1 MKNRMGFVIAMV
13 LFAATTFQ
21 ATAQELQIK
30 YEPVRFQKILD
41 KSFVPALESKIP
53 GIVEGSLY
61 NIVLCR
67 KYFSNLDYTTTVK
80 KLKWLIAENKSSSIN
95 YKTHLALMYL
105 SDADDITITPKSDT
119 ETHDY
124 LFRQL
129 SKEFEVKMLVSND
142 ALLQK

>member
-1 MKNRMGFVIAMV
+1 MKNRMGFVVAMV
-13 LFAATTFQ
+13 LFVAATFQ
-21 ATAQELQIK
+21 ATAQEIRVK

-41 KSFVPALESKIP
+41 KALVPALESKIP

-67 KYFSNLDYTTTVK
+67 KYFSKLDYTTTVE
-80 KLKWLIAENKSSSIN
+80 KLKWLIAENKSSSLN
-95 YKTHLALMYL
+95 YKTHLALLYL
-105 SDADDITITPKSDT
+105 TDADNINITPKSDP

-129 SKEFEVKMLVSND
+129 SKEFEEKMLVSNEV
-142 ALLQK
+142 LTQK

>member
-1 MKNRMGFVIAMV
+1 MGFVVAMV
-13 LFAATTFQ
+13 LFVAATFQ
-21 ATAQELQIK
+21 ATAQEIRVK

-41 KSFVPALESKIP
+41 KALVPALESKIP

-67 KYFSNLDYTTTVK
+67 KYFSKLDYTTTVE
-80 KLKWLIAENKSSSIN
+80 KLKWLIAENKSSSLN
-95 YKTHLALMYL
+95 YKTHLALLYL
-105 SDADDITITPKSDT
+105 TDADNINITPKSDP

-129 SKEFEVKMLVSND
+129 SKEFEEKMLVSNEV
-142 ALLQK
+142 LTQK